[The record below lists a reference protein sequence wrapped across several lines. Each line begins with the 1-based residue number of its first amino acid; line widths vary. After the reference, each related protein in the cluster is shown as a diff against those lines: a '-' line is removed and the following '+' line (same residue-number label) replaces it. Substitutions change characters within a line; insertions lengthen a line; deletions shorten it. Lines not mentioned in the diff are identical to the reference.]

1 MIRQEDF
8 DRLLSSEEQIVP
20 SPGFADAVMQAVR
33 REAAVP
39 PPISFPWKCALPG
52 LVLAGLLALA
62 LLLVPLPTV
71 RAEIAIL
78 ASTRLPVLLAAMP
91 KMTRRLGL
99 DWLMLALFLAWASVK
114 LSTRLASWKS

>member
-33 REAAVP
+33 REAAAP

-52 LVLAGLLALA
+52 LVLAGSLALA

-78 ASTRLPVLLAAMP
+78 ASSTRVPVLLAAMP
-91 KMTRRLGL
+91 KVTRGLGL
-99 DWLMLALFLAWASVK
+99 DWLMLALLLAWASVK
-114 LSTRLASWKS
+114 LSTRLAS